1 MVSVLQVQV
10 IGSALSARSVIR
22 ALLKWKFLI
31 AVLWGAGIAASMA
44 VLFSLP
50 QVYTADALIV
60 VESQKI
66 PENFVAPTVQTGL
79 EARLDQLK
87 QQVLSRERL
96 WSLIQELNLYPGLR
110 KKRTREEVLEAMRHD
125 ITIGLERGWSANRP
139 GAFRVSYKA
148 SSPKIAAA
156 VANRVGDFFSTENL
170 REREQEANGTS
181 QFLESQLEAAKTNL
195 QEQEGKLREF
205 KTTYNGELPE
215 QEIGMLAS
223 NGQNKAE
230 LLGIQDSIS
239 RAQQN
244 KLILASSLAMAEES
258 VNRLQDLARRP
269 ARQDSSYTPA
279 VEQPGQPMPHGPRA
293 DLERVRAKLR
303 ELRLRYRDGYPE
315 VQALLQEQAALE
327 KAVNDEAAASAG
339 NTPAPNGKPALTASG
354 MTDSDPTLVTEKEKV
369 ASLKSQIALTDR
381 EIGDLD
387 KRRERV
393 LRDVGSVQSRM
404 DKLPMREQQL
414 ASLTRDYEA
423 SKANYKSLLDK
434 KLAAEMA
441 ANMERWQKAERFVM
455 LDPARVPEK
464 PTSPNRPVFM
474 TGGVLMSLALAAGI
488 AFLLETRRNVFLG
501 EWELPAGTLVVGRV
515 PKMLVDSP
523 QV

>member
-1 MVSVLQVQV
+1 MQVDGFQ
-10 IGSALSARSVIR
+10 LSPRSVIR
-22 ALLKWKFLI
+22 ALWKWKSLI
-31 AVLWGAGIAASMA
+31 AVMWAAGIVLSML
-44 VLFSLP
+44 VLFSLRR
-50 QVYTADALIV
+50 VYTSDALIL

-66 PENFVAPTVQTGL
+66 PENFVAQTVQTGL
-79 EARLDQLK
+79 EERLDQLK

-96 WSLIQELNLYPGLR
+96 WSLIQELNLYPELR
-110 KKRTREEVLEAMRHD
+110 SKRAREEVLEAMRHD

-139 GAFRVSYKA
+139 GAFRVSYRA
-148 SSPKIAAA
+148 FSPKIAAQ
-156 VANRVGDFFSTENL
+156 VANRVGNFFITENL

-205 KTTYNGELPE
+205 KVTYNGELPE
-215 QEIGMLAS
+215 QELGMLAA

-230 LLGIQDSIS
+230 LLGIQDSIG

-244 KLILASSLAMAEES
+244 KLILASSLAMAEDS
-258 VNRLQDLARRP
+258 VSRLQELARRR
-269 ARQDSSYTPA
+269 AAQDTSYSVGA
-279 VEQPGQPMPHGPRA
+279 ELGQPVVQGPRA
-293 DLERVRAKLR
+293 ELQRVRAELAN
-303 ELRLRYRDGYPE
+303 LRLRYRDSHPE
-315 VQALLQEQAALE
+315 IEALLQKQSALE
-327 KAVNDEAAASAG
+327 KAVKEDSTAAAAE
-339 NTPAPNGKPALTASG
+339 TPASHEKKAATVVSNFN
-354 MTDSDPTLVTEKEKV
+354 SDPTLVTEKEKV

-381 EIGDLD
+381 EIGDLE
-387 KRRERV
+387 KRHERV
-393 LRDVGSVQSRM
+393 LHDVGSVQSRM

-455 LDPARVPEK
+455 LDVARVPEK

-488 AFLLETRRNVFLG
+488 AFLLETRKNVFLG
-501 EWELPAGTLVVGRV
+501 EWELPAGTVVVGRV
-515 PKMLVDSP
+515 PKMLVDNP
-523 QV
+523 LV

>member
-1 MVSVLQVQV
+1 
-10 IGSALSARSVIR
+10 VIR
-22 ALLKWKFLI
+22 ALWKWKVFI
-31 AVLWGAGIAASMA
+31 AVLWLVGIAVSTAI
-44 VLFSLP
+44 LFSLP
-50 QVYTADALIV
+50 RVYTADALIV

-96 WSLIQELNLYPGLR
+96 WSLIEELNLYPTLR
-110 KKRTREEVLEAMRHD
+110 KKRAREEVLEAMRHD

-139 GAFRVSYKA
+139 GAFRVSYRA
-148 SSPKIAAA
+148 FSPKVAAQ
-156 VANRVGDFFSTENL
+156 VANKVGDFFSTENL

-205 KTTYNGELPE
+205 KVTYNGELPE
-215 QEIGMLAS
+215 QEIGMLAA

-230 LLGIQDSIS
+230 LLGIQDSIG

-258 VNRLQDLARRP
+258 ISRLQDLARRQ
-269 ARQDSSYTPA
+269 AAQDSSFIA
-279 VEQPGQPMPHGPRA
+279 AAAPGQSVSRGPRG
-293 DLERVRAKLR
+293 DLERVRAKLA
-303 ELRLRYRDGYPE
+303 EVRLRYRDNHPD
-315 VQALLQEQAALE
+315 VQSLLQEQAALE
-327 KAVNDEAAASAG
+327 KAVKAEAAEATGDATMSNSKGAHSA
-339 NTPAPNGKPALTASG
+339 TALTN
-354 MTDSDPTLVTEKEKV
+354 SDPAFVTEREKV
-369 ASLKSQIALTDR
+369 GTLKAQVALTDR
-381 EIGDLD
+381 EIEDLE

-393 LRDVGSVQSRM
+393 LRDVGAVQGRM
-404 DKLPMREQQL
+404 DKLPMREQEL

-455 LDPARVPEK
+455 LDAARVPEK

-474 TGGVLMSLALAAGI
+474 TGGVLLSLALAAGV

-501 EWELPAGTLVVGRV
+501 EWELPAGTVVVGRV
-515 PKMLVDSP
+515 PKMLVEAP
-523 QV
+523 RV

>member
-1 MVSVLQVQV
+1 MQVSN
-10 IGSALSARSVIR
+10 SAISARSVVR
-22 ALLKWKFLI
+22 ALWKWKSLI
-31 AVLWGAGIAASMA
+31 GALWAAGIVLSMV

-50 QVYTADALIV
+50 RIYTSDALIL

-66 PENFVAPTVQTGL
+66 PENFVAQTVQTGL
-79 EARLDQLK
+79 EERLDQLK

-96 WSLIQELNLYPGLR
+96 WSLIQELNLYPALR
-110 KKRTREEVLEAMRHD
+110 KKRAMEEVLQAMRHD

-139 GAFRVSYKA
+139 GAFRVTYRA
-148 SSPKIAAA
+148 FSPKIAAQ
-156 VANRVGDFFSTENL
+156 VANRVGNFFITENL
-170 REREQEANGTS
+170 QEREQEANGTS
-181 QFLESQLEAAKTNL
+181 QFLESQLEGAKSNL

-205 KTTYNGELPE
+205 KMTYNGELPE
-215 QEIGMLAS
+215 QELGMLAA

-230 LLGIQDSIS
+230 LLGIQDSIG

-258 VNRLQDLARRP
+258 VSRLQDLVRRR
-269 ARQDSSYTPA
+269 ATQDTLVGA
-279 VEQPGQPMPHGPRA
+279 AGDAGQPPPQGPRA
-293 DLERVRAKLR
+293 DLARTRAKIGT
-303 ELRLRYRDGYPE
+303 LRLRYRDSHPE
-315 VQALLQEQAALE
+315 IQALLQEQAALE
-327 KAVNDEAAASAG
+327 KAVTQEAAASAG
-339 NTPAPNGKPALTASG
+339 NPPASNDRKGATAIPTAASVANN
-354 MTDSDPTLVTEKEKV
+354 DPTLLIEKEKV

-381 EIGDLD
+381 DIEDLE
-387 KRRERV
+387 KRQGAV
-393 LRDVGSVQSRM
+393 LRDVGAVQSRM

-455 LDPARVPEK
+455 LDVARIPEK
-464 PTSPNRPVFM
+464 PASPNGLVVM
-474 TGGVLMSLALAAGI
+474 TGGVLLSLAMAAGI

-501 EWELPAGTLVVGRV
+501 EWELPPGTVVVGRV
-515 PKMLVDSP
+515 PKMLVENP
-523 QV
+523 QS

>member
-1 MVSVLQVQV
+1 MSP
-10 IGSALSARSVIR
+10 RSVVR
-22 ALLKWKFLI
+22 ALWKWKALI
-31 AVLWGAGIAASMA
+31 GVLWMAGIVVSLAVL
-44 VLFSLP
+44 LSLP
-50 QVYTADALIV
+50 RVYTSDALIL

-96 WSLIQELNLYPGLR
+96 WSLIQELNLYPTLR
-110 KKRTREEVLEAMRHD
+110 KQRAREEVLEAMRRD

-139 GAFRVSYKA
+139 GAFRVSYRA
-148 SSPKIAAA
+148 FSPKIAAQ
-156 VANRVGDFFSTENL
+156 VANRVGDFFITENL

-181 QFLESQLEAAKTNL
+181 QFLESQLETAKTNL
-195 QEQEGKLREF
+195 QEQEAKLREF
-205 KTTYNGELPE
+205 KVTYNGELPE
-215 QEIGMLAS
+215 QEIGMLAA

-230 LLGIQDSIS
+230 LLGIQDSLG

-244 KLILASSLAMAEES
+244 KLILVSSLAMAEDS
-258 VNRLQDLARRP
+258 VSRLQDLARRQ
-269 ARQDSSYTPA
+269 AAQDSSSSVSA
-279 VEQPGQPMPHGPRA
+279 ALGQPSPQGPRA
-293 DLERVRAKLR
+293 ELALVRAKLAT
-303 ELRLRYRDGYPE
+303 LRLRYRDSYPD
-315 VQALLQEQAALE
+315 VQSLLQEQAALE
-327 KAVNDEAAASAG
+327 KLVNRETAERAAESAADATPSGIKKAASATSIA
-339 NTPAPNGKPALTASG
+339 NN
-354 MTDSDPTLVTEKEKV
+354 DPTLVTEKEKV

-381 EIGDLD
+381 EIEDLD

-393 LRDVGSVQSRM
+393 LRDVGAVKGRM
-404 DKLPMREQQL
+404 DKLPMREQEL

-464 PTSPNRPVFM
+464 ATSPNRPVFM
-474 TGGVLMSLALAAGI
+474 TGGVLLSLALAAAI

-501 EWELPAGTLVVGRV
+501 EWELPAGTVVVGRV
-515 PKMLVDSP
+515 PKMIVEIP
-523 QV
+523 QI

>member
-1 MVSVLQVQV
+1 MSVLQVQV
-10 IGSALSARSVIR
+10 SNTALAPRSVVR
-22 ALLKWKFLI
+22 ALWKWKAFIAIVWVVGI
-31 AVLWGAGIAASMA
+31 AVSMA

-50 QVYTADALIV
+50 RVYTADALV
-60 VESQKI
+60 LVESQKI
-66 PENFVAPTVQTGL
+66 PENFVTSTVQTGL

-96 WSLIQELNLYPGLR
+96 WTLIQELNLYPGLR
-110 KKRTREEVLEAMRHD
+110 KAKTREEVLEAMRHD

-139 GAFRVSYKA
+139 GAFRVSYRA
-148 SSPKIAAA
+148 FSPKIAAD
-156 VANRVGDFFSTENL
+156 VANRVGNFFITENL

-181 QFLESQLEAAKTNL
+181 QFLESQLETAKTNL

-205 KTTYNGELPE
+205 KMTYNGELPE
-215 QEIGMLAS
+215 QEIGMLAA

-230 LLGIQDSIS
+230 LLGIQDSIG

-244 KLILASSLAMAEES
+244 KLILASSLTMAEDS
-258 VNRLQDLARRP
+258 VSRLQELARRQ
-269 ARQDSSYTPA
+269 ALQDSSYIAPTA
-279 VEQPGQPMPHGPRA
+279 PGQPAPQGPRA
-293 DLERVRAKLR
+293 ELERVRAKLST
-303 ELRLRYRDGYPE
+303 LRLRYRDTYPE
-315 VQALLQEQAALE
+315 VQVLLQEEAALQ
-327 KAVNDEAAASAG
+327 KAVKQETAERAGDSGGSGNKHLPTAASFA
-339 NTPAPNGKPALTASG
+339 N
-354 MTDSDPTLVTEKEKV
+354 SDPALVTEKEKV

-381 EIGDLD
+381 EIDDLE

-455 LDPARVPEK
+455 LDVARVPEK

-474 TGGVLMSLALAAGI
+474 SGGVLLSLALAAGI

-501 EWELPAGTLVVGRV
+501 EWELPPGTVVVGRV
-515 PKMLVDSP
+515 PKMLIENP

>member
-1 MVSVLQVQV
+1 MSVLQKQAAN
-10 IGSALSARSVIR
+10 SAMLPRSVVR
-22 ALLKWKFLI
+22 ALWKWKAFIAALWLAG
-31 AVLWGAGIAASMA
+31 AVLTMA
-44 VLFSLP
+44 VFFSLP
-50 QVYTADALIV
+50 KVYTADALIV

-79 EARLDQLK
+79 EARLDELK

-96 WSLIQELNLYPGLR
+96 WSLIQELNLYPELR
-110 KKRTREEVLEAMRHD
+110 KKKTTEEVLQAMRHD

-148 SSPKIAAA
+148 YSPKIAAE

-181 QFLESQLEAAKTNL
+181 QFLESQMEAAKTNL

-215 QEIGMLAS
+215 QEIGMLAT

-230 LLGIQDSIS
+230 LLGIQDSIG

-258 VNRLQDLARRP
+258 VNRLQELAKRRATQDL
-269 ARQDSSYTPA
+269 SGNGTPSDTGQAA
-279 VEQPGQPMPHGPRA
+279 VRGPRA
-293 DLERVRAKLR
+293 DLERVEEKLR
-303 ELRLRYRDGYPE
+303 TLRLRYRDEHPE
-315 VQALLQEQAALE
+315 VQALLQEEAVLK
-327 KAVNDEAAASAG
+327 KAVREEAAAEAANAAASSDKKGGAAAG
-339 NTPAPNGKPALTASG
+339 VNSS
-354 MTDSDPTLVTEKEKV
+354 TDPMLVTEREKV

-381 EIGDLD
+381 EIQDLE

-393 LRDVGSVQSRM
+393 LHDVSELQVRM

-434 KLAAEMA
+434 KMAAEMA

-455 LDPARVPEK
+455 LDAARVPEK
-464 PTSPNRPVFM
+464 PTSPNQPVFM
-474 TGGVLMSLALAAGI
+474 AGGVILSLALAAGI

-501 EWELPAGTLVVGRV
+501 EWELPAGVVVVGRV
-515 PKMLVDSP
+515 PKMSVESP
-523 QV
+523 RV

>member
-1 MVSVLQVQV
+1 M
-10 IGSALSARSVIR
+10 SARSVIR
-22 ALLKWKFLI
+22 ALWKWKGLI
-31 AVLWGAGIAASMA
+31 GVLWAAGVAVSMV

-50 QVYTADALIV
+50 RVYTSDALIL

-66 PENFVAPTVQTGL
+66 PENFVAQTVQTGL
-79 EARLDQLK
+79 EERLDQLK

-139 GAFRVSYKA
+139 GAFRVSYRA
-148 SSPKIAAA
+148 FSPKVAAQ
-156 VANRVGDFFSTENL
+156 VANRVGNFFITENL

-181 QFLESQLEAAKTNL
+181 QFLESQLETAKTDL
-195 QEQEGKLREF
+195 QEQEAKLREF
-205 KTTYNGELPE
+205 KVTYNGELPE
-215 QEIGMLAS
+215 QEIGMLAA

-230 LLGIQDSIS
+230 LLGIRDSIG

-244 KLILASSLAMAEES
+244 KLILASSLAMAEDS
-258 VNRLQDLARRP
+258 VSRLQDLARRR
-269 ARQDSSYTPA
+269 AAQDLSPGAA
-279 VEQPGQPMPHGPRA
+279 VELGQPAQQGPRA
-293 DLERVRAKLR
+293 ELQRVRA
-303 ELRLRYRDGYPE
+303 EIATLRLRYRDGHPE
-315 VQALLQEQAALE
+315 IQALLLKQAALE
-327 KAVNDEAAASAG
+327 KAVNEEAAASAG
-339 NTPAPNGKPALTASG
+339 ETPASNDKNDKKAS
-354 MTDSDPTLVTEKEKV
+354 TVTSLANNDPTLVTEKEKV

-381 EIGDLD
+381 EIEDLE

-393 LRDVGSVQSRM
+393 LRDVGAVQTRM
-404 DKLPMREQQL
+404 DKLPMREQEL

-434 KLAAEMA
+434 KLAAAMA

-455 LDPARVPEK
+455 LDVARVPEK

-474 TGGVLMSLALAAGI
+474 TGGVLLSLAMAAGI

-501 EWELPAGTLVVGRV
+501 EWELPAGTVVVGRL
-515 PKMLVDSP
+515 PKMLVENP